1 MNDKGSCGTYIE
13 WSISHKK
20 NETESVVMMWM
31 NLETVTQRQVSQK
44 EKKQYCILMH
54 IYTEST
60 DRKNATDRPV
70 CQAGIMVQT

>member
-31 NLETVTQRQVSQK
+31 NLETVKQRRVSQK
-44 EKKQYCILMH
+44 EKKTNIVY
-54 IYTEST
+54 
-60 DRKNATDRPV
+60 
-70 CQAGIMVQT
+70 